1 MSVGAKRLAAFRGK
15 TDARGNREYPGH
27 LGYLRH
33 EMPQITSEHAPA
45 LRDWLKGKGV
55 GIEDGTA
62 KVSDLKPTQREV
74 NPDKVAQLPAE
85 KLGKPLMVSSDGHIL
100 DGHNRWARML
110 AENPG
115 QSVKTVRIDKPA
127 REAVALLNTFPQVKH
142 QDVEATGKTTGGEEK
157 APMDSHKTAAMR
169 AKLAAMRGDNAK
181 RAADLAATRGRVDAL
196 KQQIAAVPK
205 PPDPAAHLA
214 QLREKIRTTNEA
226 TAKIGKGFAREDRAR
241 DRGPVQTG
249 KRGGRYATLPSGRK
263 VYFN

>member
-1 MSVGAKRLAAFRGK
+1 MAVGAKRLAAFAGK

-27 LGYLRH
+27 LGYQRH

-55 GIEDGTA
+55 GVEDGTA
-62 KVSDLKPTQREV
+62 KVSEV

-85 KLGKPLMVSSDGHIL
+85 KLAKPLMVSSDGHIL

-127 REAVALLNTFPQVKH
+127 REAVALMNTFPQVKH
-142 QDVEATGKTTGGEEK
+142 QDVEATGKTTGSK
-157 APMDSHKTAAMR
+157 TKRPPVPDSPALT
-169 AKLAAMRGDNAK
+169 AKLESMRVAHAARMAENAK
-181 RAADLAATRGRVDAL
+181 KLAATRQRIEGL
-196 KQQIAAVPK
+196 KQQLAAISKPADPVARIAELK
-205 PPDPAAHLA
+205 
-214 QLREKIRTTNEA
+214 EKIRATNEA
-226 TAKIGKGFAREDRAR
+226 TRKIDRGLAREDRAR

-263 VYFN
+263 VYLN